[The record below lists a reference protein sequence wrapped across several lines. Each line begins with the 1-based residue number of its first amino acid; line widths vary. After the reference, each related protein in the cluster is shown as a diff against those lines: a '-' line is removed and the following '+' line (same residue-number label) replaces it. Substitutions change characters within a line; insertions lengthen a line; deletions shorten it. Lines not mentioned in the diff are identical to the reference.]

1 MIIPCGNIRI
11 MSEAKLGDTVR
22 VHYTGTLDD
31 GTTFDSSAGRD
42 PLEFTLGEGMVI
54 PGFEAT
60 VEGMT
65 PGARRKQRIAPAG
78 AYGERDEEQVI
89 QMPRSELP
97 PAAKVAMGD
106 RVRMQDEMGHVH
118 AARIADLGLE
128 TLTLDFNH
136 ELAGQALTFEIELVE
151 IG

>member
-1 MIIPCGNIRI
+1 M
-11 MSEAKLGDTVR
+11 GDTVR

-31 GTTFDSSAGRD
+31 GTPFDSSAGRD

-54 PGFEAT
+54 PGFEAM
-60 VEGMT
+60 VAGMT
-65 PGARRKQRIAPAG
+65 PGAKRKQRIEPAD
-78 AYGERDEEQVI
+78 AYGQRDDEQVI

-97 PAAKVAMGD
+97 PDAQVAMGD

-118 AARIADLGLE
+118 AARITDLGLE
-128 TLTLDFNH
+128 TLTLVFNH

-151 IG
+151 IA

>member
-1 MIIPCGNIRI
+1 M
-11 MSEAKLGDTVR
+11 GDTVR

-31 GTTFDSSAGRD
+31 GTTFDSSAGRE

-54 PGFEAT
+54 PGFEST
-60 VEGMT
+60 VEGMA
-65 PGARRKQRIAPAG
+65 PGDKRRQRIEPAK
-78 AYGERDEEQVI
+78 AYGDRDEERVI

-97 PAAKVAMGD
+97 PDAKVAVGD
-106 RVRMQDEMGHVH
+106 RVRLQDETGHVH
-118 AARIADLGLE
+118 AARISDLGLE

>member
-1 MIIPCGNIRI
+1 

-22 VHYTGTLDD
+22 VHYTGALDD
-31 GTTFDSSAGRD
+31 GTMFDSSAGRD

-60 VEGMT
+60 VAGMT
-65 PGARRKQRIAPAG
+65 PGTRRKQRIEPAG
-78 AYGERDEEQVI
+78 AYGDRDEG
-89 QMPRSELP
+89 PGDSD
-97 PAAKVAMGD
+97 AARRIAARRQGAMGD

-118 AARIADLGLE
+118 AARITNLE

-151 IG
+151 IA

>member
-1 MIIPCGNIRI
+1 
-11 MSEAKLGDTVR
+11 MSEAKMGDTVR

-31 GTTFDSSAGRD
+31 GTTFDSSTGGD

-54 PGFEAT
+54 PGFENT
-60 VEGMT
+60 VEGMK
-65 PGARRKQRIAPAG
+65 PGDKRQQRIAAG
-78 AYGERDEEQVI
+78 EAYGERDEERMI
-89 QMPRSELP
+89 QMPRTELP
-97 PAAKVAMGD
+97 ADARVAIGD
-106 RVRMQDEMGHVH
+106 RIRLQDEMGHVH

>member
-1 MIIPCGNIRI
+1 
-11 MSEAKLGDTVR
+11 MSEAKMGDTVR

-31 GTTFDSSAGRD
+31 GMIFDSSVGGD

-54 PGFEAT
+54 PGFEST

-65 PGARRKQRIAPAG
+65 PGAKRVKRIESAE
-78 AYGERDEEQVI
+78 AYGDREEERVI
-89 QMPRSELP
+89 QMPRAELP
-97 PAAKVAMGD
+97 PDAKVAIGD

-118 AARIADLGLE
+118 AARITDLGLE

-136 ELAGQALTFEIELVE
+136 ELAGKALTFEIELVE

>member
-1 MIIPCGNIRI
+1 M
-11 MSEAKLGDTVR
+11 GDTVR

-54 PGFEAT
+54 PGFELT
-60 VEGMT
+60 VAGMT
-65 PGARRKQRIAPAG
+65 PGARRKQRLDPAD
-78 AYGERDEEQVI
+78 AYGDRDEDQVI

-97 PAAKVAMGD
+97 PDAKVAMGD
-106 RVRMQDEMGHVH
+106 RVRMRDEMGHVH
-118 AARIADLGLE
+118 AARITDLGLE

-151 IG
+151 IA

>member
-1 MIIPCGNIRI
+1 MT
-11 MSEAKLGDTVR
+11 EAKMGDTVR

-31 GTTFDSSAGRD
+31 GTTFDSSAGRE

-54 PGFEAT
+54 PGFETT
-60 VEGMT
+60 VEGMA
-65 PGARRKQRIAPAG
+65 PGTKRKQRIEPAD
-78 AYGERDEEQVI
+78 AYGDRDEERVI

-97 PAAKVAMGD
+97 PDATVAVGD
-106 RVRMQDEMGHVH
+106 RVRLQDEMGHVH
-118 AARIADLGLE
+118 AARISDLGLE

>member
-1 MIIPCGNIRI
+1 M
-11 MSEAKLGDTVR
+11 GDTVR

-31 GTTFDSSAGRD
+31 GTTFDSSSGRE

-54 PGFEAT
+54 PGFEAAIA
-60 VEGMT
+60 GMA
-65 PGARRKQRIAPAG
+65 PGAKRKQRILACD
-78 AYGERDEEQVI
+78 AYGERDEERMV

-97 PAAKVAMGD
+97 PDAKVAIGD
-106 RVRMQDEMGHVH
+106 RVRLQDEMGHIH
-118 AARIADLGLE
+118 AARITDLGLE

>member
-1 MIIPCGNIRI
+1 M
-11 MSEAKLGDTVR
+11 GDTVR

-31 GTTFDSSAGRD
+31 GTTFDSSVGRE

-54 PGFEAT
+54 PGFEST
-60 VEGMT
+60 VEGMS
-65 PGARRKQRIAPAG
+65 PGSKRTQRIEASE
-78 AYGERDEEQVI
+78 AYGDRDEDRVI

-97 PAAKVAMGD
+97 PDAKVAIGD
-106 RVRMQDEMGHVH
+106 RVRLQDEMGHIH
-118 AARIADLGLE
+118 AARITDLGLE

-136 ELAGQALTFEIELVE
+136 ELAGQSLTFEIELVE

>member
-1 MIIPCGNIRI
+1 MGH
-11 MSEAKLGDTVR
+11 TVR

-31 GTTFDSSAGRD
+31 GTTFDSSAGRE

-60 VEGMT
+60 VEGMA
-65 PGARRKQRIAPAG
+65 PGDKRKQRIEAAN
-78 AYGERDEEQVI
+78 AYGERDEERMI
-89 QMPRSELP
+89 QMPRSEVP
-97 PAAKVAMGD
+97 PDAMIAVGD
-106 RVRMQDEMGHVH
+106 RVRLQDEMGHEH
-118 AARIADLGLE
+118 AAVIADLGLE

-136 ELAGQALTFEIELVE
+136 ELAGRALTFEIELVE